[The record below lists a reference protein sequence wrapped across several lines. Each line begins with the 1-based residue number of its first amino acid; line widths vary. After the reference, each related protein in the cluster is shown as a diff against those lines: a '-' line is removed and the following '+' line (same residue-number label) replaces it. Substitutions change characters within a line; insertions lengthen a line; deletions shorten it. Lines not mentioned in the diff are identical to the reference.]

1 MAEVRKGAV
10 TMKGNPLDLAGP
22 QLKPGDPAPEFTC
35 VDDGLN
41 PVKLADTAG
50 KVRLFS
56 VVPSLDTPVCN
67 IQTKKFA
74 QEVNALGDTVAA
86 YTISLDLPFAM
97 KRFCSDANI
106 TNLIN
111 LSDAHN
117 HSFGEHYGVLIENL
131 PIKLLARAI
140 FVLDPSGTLTHV
152 EYVPEVAQ
160 EPDYNAALAALKD
173 AAG

>member
-41 PVKLADTAG
+41 PVNLADTAG

-74 QEVNALGDTVAA
+74 QEVNALGDKVAA

-140 FVLDPSGTLTHV
+140 FVLDPSGTLKHV